1 LDKEILINM
10 NTQLSNLEKS
20 KEALLEQG
28 VEKLKIMGFTKVTI
42 DNILT
47 DEIYHLLFLNFLN
60 TISNPKNNDDIIA
73 KRELKSLITK
83 LLKI

>member
-1 LDKEILINM
+1 MDKEILIIM

-60 TISNPKNNDDIIA
+60 TISNPKNDVEIIA
-73 KRELKSLITK
+73 IKELKLLITK
-83 LLKI
+83 LLEI